1 LASWGKKEWA
11 HIMFE
16 WYYTR
21 NKQQCGPVN
30 STQLKELAAQG
41 ELLPSD
47 LVWKDGM
54 TEWVSASTLKSL
66 FAEAGAP
73 TPVPHGSP
81 APVARAAPMPV
92 AAAHAAP
99 APVTSAVATAPAQTT
114 VAALPGA
121 TTPAQSVSIPYYSPT
136 TNMNTL
142 AVSALRGFPA
152 MTGPRG
158 EFPLSEEQ
166 LKQVA
171 TTARFRAPIRRAAA
185 LYKVLFFIGLVLV
198 SALVV
203 TYLLITTRYSA
214 LGGQVQ
220 TQASSDYF
228 MRIGIIVGLSA
239 LCLIASKATD
249 RCQIWAP
256 ITMIVHF
263 AGWLIYFGWEVY
275 SLGDLGG
282 SAGPAVVM
290 MSFAMIAP
298 TTFLLMSVFA
308 LTHVKRFLRRPLWT
322 VHLLVQSKL

>member
-1 LASWGKKEWA
+1 
-11 HIMFE
+11 MFE

-21 NKQQCGPVN
+21 NKEPCGPVN

-41 ELLPSD
+41 ELLPTD

-54 TEWVSASTLKSL
+54 TEWVSAATLKSL
-66 FAEAGAP
+66 FAQPAA
-73 TPVPHGSP
+73 P
-81 APVARAAPMPV
+81 APAPAPRAAPARV
-92 AAAHAAP
+92 AHAAP
-99 APVTSAVATAPAQTT
+99 AQVASG
-114 VAALPGA
+114 VAAAPTPVAMAAAPVAAAA
-121 TTPAQSVSIPYYSPT
+121 TEPARAASIPYYSPT

-152 MTGPRG
+152 LTGPRE

-171 TTARFRAPIRRAAA
+171 TTARYRTPIRRAAA
-185 LYKVLFFIGLVLV
+185 LYKVLFYIGLVLV
-198 SALVV
+198 AALVV

-239 LCLIASKATD
+239 LCLVASKATD

-263 AGWLIYFGWEVY
+263 AGWLIYFGWQVF

-282 SAGPAVVM
+282 PQGPAMVM
-290 MSFAMIAP
+290 ICFAMVAP
-298 TTFLLMSVFA
+298 ATFLLMSVFA